1 MKFTDMYF
9 NREERFSLGVEETS
23 GKFYVSFPVKNDMIE
38 YEEYYEIDH
47 AQFDLFQ
54 RNLSAAL
61 AFVTRC
67 RRRELDE
74 LLIQKPGSRR
84 GTAI

>member
-1 MKFTDMYF
+1 
-9 NREERFSLGVEETS
+9 
-23 GKFYVSFPVKNDMIE
+23 MIE
-38 YEEYYEIDH
+38 YEEFYEIDR
-47 AQFDLFQ
+47 AQFELFKKD
-54 RNLSAAL
+54 LSAAL

-67 RRRELDE
+67 RYRELDE

>member
-9 NREERFSLGVEETS
+9 NREERFSLGIEETS
-23 GKFYVSFPVKNDMIE
+23 GKFYVSFPVRNDMIE
-38 YEEYYEIDH
+38 YEEFYEIDR
-47 AQFDLFQ
+47 AQFELFKKD
-54 RNLSAAL
+54 LSAAL

-67 RRRELDE
+67 RYRELDE

>member
-1 MKFTDMYF
+1 MEFRDIYF
-9 NREERFSLGVEETS
+9 NREERFSLGIEETS
-23 GKFYVSFPVKNDMIE
+23 GKFYASFPVRNDMIE
-38 YEEYYEIDH
+38 YEEYYEISR

-54 RNLSAAL
+54 TDLNAAL
-61 AFVTRC
+61 AFVNRC

-84 GTAI
+84 GSAN

>member
-1 MKFTDMYF
+1 MEFTDIYF
-9 NREERFSLGVEETS
+9 NREERFSLGIEETS
-23 GKFYVSFPVKNDMIE
+23 GKFYVSFPVRNDMIE
-38 YEEYYEIDH
+38 YEEYYEIDR

-54 RNLSAAL
+54 KDLNAAL
-61 AFVTRC
+61 EFVTRC

>member
-9 NREERFSLGVEETS
+9 NRGERFSLGIEETS
-23 GKFYVSFPVKNDMIE
+23 GKLYVSFPVRNDMIE
-38 YEEYYEIDH
+38 YEEYYEINRG
-47 AQFDLFQ
+47 QFDLFQ
-54 RNLSAAL
+54 KDLNAAL
-61 AFVTRC
+61 EFVNRC

>member
-9 NREERFSLGVEETS
+9 NRKERFSLGIEETS
-23 GKFYVSFPVKNDMIE
+23 GKLYASFPVRNDMIE
-38 YEEYYEIDH
+38 YEEYYEINRG
-47 AQFDLFQ
+47 QFDLFQ
-54 RNLSAAL
+54 KDLNAAL
-61 AFVTRC
+61 EFVNRC

>member
-1 MKFTDMYF
+1 MEFRDIYF
-9 NREERFSLGVEETS
+9 NREERFSLGIEETS
-23 GKFYVSFPVKNDMIE
+23 GKFYASFPVRNDMIE
-38 YEEYYEIDH
+38 YEEYYEISR

-54 RNLSAAL
+54 TDLNAAL
-61 AFVTRC
+61 AFVNRC

-84 GTAI
+84 GSAI

>member
-1 MKFTDMYF
+1 MKFTDLYF
-9 NREERFSLGVEETS
+9 TREERFSLGIEETS
-23 GKFYVSFPVKNDMIE
+23 GKLYVSFPVRNDMIE
-38 YEEYYEIDH
+38 YEEYYEINRG
-47 AQFDLFQ
+47 QFELFQ
-54 RNLSAAL
+54 KDLNAAL
-61 AFVTRC
+61 EFVNRC

>member
-1 MKFTDMYF
+1 MEFRDIYF
-9 NREERFSLGVEETS
+9 NHEERFSLGIEETS
-23 GKFYVSFPVKNDMIE
+23 GKFYAAFPVRNDMIE
-38 YEEYYEIDH
+38 YEEYYEITR

-54 RNLSAAL
+54 TDLNAAL
-61 AFVTRC
+61 AFVNRC

-84 GTAI
+84 GSAI

>member
-1 MKFTDMYF
+1 MEFKDIYF
-9 NREERFSLGVEETS
+9 NREERFSLGIEETS
-23 GKFYVSFPVKNDMIE
+23 GKFYASFPVRNDMIE
-38 YEEYYEIDH
+38 YEEYYEISR

-54 RNLSAAL
+54 TDLDAAL
-61 AFVTRC
+61 AFVNRC

-84 GTAI
+84 GSAN

>member
-9 NREERFSLGVEETS
+9 NREERFSLGIEETS
-23 GKFYVSFPVKNDMIE
+23 GKFYASFPVRNDMIE
-38 YEEYYEIDH
+38 YEEYYEINRE
-47 AQFDLFQ
+47 QFDLFQ
-54 RNLSAAL
+54 KDLNAAL
-61 AFVTRC
+61 EFVNRC

>member
-1 MKFTDMYF
+1 MDFTDIYF
-9 NREERFSLGVEETS
+9 NREERFSLGIEETS
-23 GKFYVSFPVKNDMIE
+23 GKFYVSFPVRNDRIE
-38 YEEYYEIDH
+38 YEEYYEIDR

-54 RNLSAAL
+54 KDLNAAL
-61 AFVTRC
+61 AFVTKC
-67 RRRELDE
+67 RHRELDE